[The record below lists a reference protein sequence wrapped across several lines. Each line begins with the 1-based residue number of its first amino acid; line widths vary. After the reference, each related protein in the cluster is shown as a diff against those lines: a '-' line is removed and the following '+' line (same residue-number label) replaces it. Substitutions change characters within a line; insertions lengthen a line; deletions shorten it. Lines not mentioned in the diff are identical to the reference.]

1 MKRLFVLGMLAAA
14 PLAAAAVEGEELA
27 ARSKSLAAAAAP
39 SPDARNAQAPFR
51 VRREAL
57 PELLLREELERRG
70 PRGACETTS
79 TDLCYDMADR
89 RIVYR
94 PARAYMPSIGG
105 LTPENVS
112 LRRDRIVLKYS
123 FR

>member
-1 MKRLFVLGMLAAA
+1 MKRLFVLGILAAA
-14 PLAAAAVEGEELA
+14 PIAAGAGEGEDLA
-27 ARSKSLAAAAAP
+27 ARSKSLAASAAP
-39 SPDARNAQAPFR
+39 TPVAKNAEAPFR
-51 VRREAL
+51 VRRDAV
-57 PELLLREELERRG
+57 PELVLREELGRRG
-70 PRGACETTS
+70 PRGACESTV
-79 TDLCYDMADR
+79 TDLCYDMADG